1 MSDDLHTALAY
12 HESGLLTQAVQI
24 YEALLARSP
33 EEVDVLNLLGVAVLQ
48 LGDPARAVEL
58 IGRAVAL
65 EPGAAPLHANLA
77 EAYRALGDPL
87 RAVECCRMAL
97 GIEPNSA
104 QAANNL
110 GLALLAAGQAEAAI
124 AQFRAAICINP
135 DFALAHNNLGD
146 ALRSEGDLE
155 QAAAHFRHAV
165 GINPQLA
172 EAHSNLGQLLL
183 ERLELEE
190 ALTHCQEAVRLRP
203 DFAEARNNLGNVLR
217 ELGRLDE
224 AKGCYDEAL
233 RLNPNLAMTFSN
245 MGQALHEE
253 GRLDE
258 AIAWYLRAV
267 ELEPG
272 LARAHWNL
280 GNVLEKRGDHNGA
293 IASFQD
299 ALRLAPD
306 SAEAHNGLGWV
317 KHEQG
322 CFPEAIRCY
331 RKAIELKPQLAAA
344 HCNLGT
350 ALEEWSDF
358 EGAERSFRA
367 ALEHDPRHA
376 GARARLATLLRSKLP
391 DEDVAALRR
400 LLADPH
406 LSAAKRSALHFGLA
420 QVLDARGA
428 YAEAGEHLEWANAMS
443 LSERRKR
450 GQAYDPA
457 DHARF
462 VAAMMSTCDPAFFER
477 VRGMG
482 HHTQRPIFI
491 VGLPRSG
498 TTLIEQILA
507 GHSQIFGAGELRLGP
522 EDFQSLAGDAGDEA
536 AAFEALGH
544 LDSQTA
550 RRTAERHL
558 DRLRELAPSA
568 LRVADKMPD
577 NYLYLG
583 LLAALFPRAVYIHCR
598 RDLRDVAVSCWMTSF
613 RQIRWADDREHIA
626 SRFKEYRRIMEHW
639 RRVLPVSVLDVAYED
654 TVADLEGVARRL
666 VAWCGLAWEPGCL
679 TFHQGKRPVRTASV
693 TQVRQPIYTT
703 SVARWKHYEQCLAPL
718 FDRLAAR

>member
-1 MSDDLHTALAY
+1 M
-12 HESGLLTQAVQI
+12 
-24 YEALLARSP
+24 
-33 EEVDVLNLLGVAVLQ
+33 
-48 LGDPARAVEL
+48 
-58 IGRAVAL
+58 
-65 EPGAAPLHANLA
+65 
-77 EAYRALGDPL
+77 
-87 RAVECCRMAL
+87 
-97 GIEPNSA
+97 
-104 QAANNL
+104 
-110 GLALLAAGQAEAAI
+110 
-124 AQFRAAICINP
+124 
-135 DFALAHNNLGD
+135 
-146 ALRSEGDLE
+146 
-155 QAAAHFRHAV
+155 HFRHALR
-165 GINPQLA
+165 IDPQLA
-172 EAHSNLGQLLL
+172 EARSNLGQLLL

-224 AKGCYDEAL
+224 AKASYAEAL

-258 AIAWYLRAV
+258 AVAWYLRAV
-267 ELEPG
+267 DLEPG

-280 GNVLEKRGDHNGA
+280 GNALEKRGDHDGA

-322 CFPEAIRCY
+322 CFHEAIRCY

-350 ALEEWSDF
+350 ALEELSDF

-367 ALEHDPRHA
+367 RCGTTPGTPVHGPGLPRSFA
-376 GARARLATLLRSKLP
+376 VNCPVKTWLPCGVCWPIRTWAPRA
-391 DEDVAALRR
+391 
-400 LLADPH
+400 
-406 LSAAKRSALHFGLA
+406 SALHFGLA

-428 YAEAGEHLEWANAMS
+428 YAEAGEHLERANAMS

-462 VAAMMSTCDPAFFER
+462 VAAMTLTCDRAFFER

-482 HHTQRPIFI
+482 NNTQRPIFI

-507 GHSQIFGAGELRLGP
+507 VHSQIFGAGELRLGP

-544 LDSQTA
+544 LDPQTA
-550 RRTAERHL
+550 LRTAERHL
-558 DRLRELAPSA
+558 DCLGELAPSGIA
-568 LRVADKMPD
+568 RGRQDARQLPVPWPAGRPVSPGGVHP
-577 NYLYLG
+577 LP
-583 LLAALFPRAVYIHCR
+583 PRF
-598 RDLRDVAVSCWMTSF
+598 RDVAVSCWMTSF

-626 SRFKEYRRIMEHW
+626 SRFEEYRRIMEHW
-639 RRVLPVSVLDVAYED
+639 RRVLPVPVLDVAYED

-679 TFHQGKRPVRTASV
+679 NFHQGKRPVRTASV

-703 SVARWKHYEQCLAPL
+703 LVARWKHWRSALHRSSIGWPPGEDVPTLLEGAFCLNNAEDPSRTHCGWGVVAAAIKVLIAPL
-718 FDRLAAR
+718 FPRRDDELCRHCPVSWSSSKSGKSSPPRQSRL